1 MITFCSGEKIS
12 LGMVDD
18 GEGNRCGRE
27 DTKGFLVWR
36 ERTSWKYF
44 SKISGNISME
54 EMTAGLLLMDSFMV
68 LELLDGGGVDHGQ
81 RSNGWRF
88 RLRMMGLRMMG
99 WRRGARS
106 VVMDEWF
113 DGSLDEG

>member
-27 DTKGFLVWR
+27 DTNGFLVWR

-44 SKISGNISME
+44 SKISGNISIE
-54 EMTAGLLLMDSFMV
+54 EMTADLLLMDSFMV
-68 LELLDGGGVDHGQ
+68 LELLY
-81 RSNGWRF
+81 S
-88 RLRMMGLRMMG
+88 
-99 WRRGARS
+99 
-106 VVMDEWF
+106 
-113 DGSLDEG
+113 